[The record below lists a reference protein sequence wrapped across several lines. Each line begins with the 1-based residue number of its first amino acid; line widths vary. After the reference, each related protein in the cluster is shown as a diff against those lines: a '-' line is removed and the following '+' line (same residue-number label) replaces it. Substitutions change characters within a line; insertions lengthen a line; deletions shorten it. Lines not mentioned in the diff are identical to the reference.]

1 MGFLNTVK
9 SAKAKVQAAA
19 KAVKATDYSD
29 RDGSVASAQNGHDQ
43 RDLRSDRGDY
53 SPLKPSDDTILALD
67 IGTEFVKAV
76 IARQTKDHGLDIIGV
91 GKAHQDSSNM
101 YAGAIA
107 DIPGVV
113 SVCEKALSQAEKM
126 ADTAC
131 KLTVVGIAGELIK
144 GNTSTVRYRRKNG
157 NKPLSEQE
165 MALIIKRVQDRAGE
179 QARKEIADETN
190 NPNVEVRLIN
200 SAIVS
205 ITIDGYKISNPIGF
219 KGTDIVLQF
228 YTAFAPLVHISAIE
242 KVCAELSLDLLAVAV
257 EPFAVCRACL
267 GDELDSNFSGIVMDI
282 GGGTTDIAV
291 VDDGGVEGTKMFGI
305 GGRSFTHQIAE
316 ALNVDFDTAEKYKL
330 AVNNPTK
337 VPADMR
343 DKMLFAIQRN
353 LAVWLSG
360 VQITLDEFQLTEMLP
375 NKILLCGGGAGLSE
389 LQEVLSTTDWFK
401 ELPFARRPIIHL
413 VESADLPGVHNE
425 TTTTLD
431 HSYITALGLLRVALD
446 TLAGSPDEGGLRG
459 KFAKLL
465 QN

>member
-1 MGFLNTVK
+1 MGFFSKTVN
-9 SAKAKVQAAA
+9 ATKAKVKAAA
-19 KAVKATDYSD
+19 QAVRTTGVEEKPEP
-29 RDGSVASAQNGHDQ
+29 AQE
-43 RDLRSDRGDY
+43 DLPVRRSG
-53 SPLKPSDDTILALD
+53 DTILALD
-67 IGTEFVKAV
+67 IGTEFVKALV
-76 IARQTKDHGLDIIGV
+76 AKPKKEGGLDIIGV
-91 GKAHQDSSNM
+91 GKAHQDGNNM

-107 DIPGVV
+107 DIPAVV
-113 SVCEKALSQAEKM
+113 DVCEQALSQAEKM
-126 ADTAC
+126 AGVTS
-131 KLTVVGIAGELIK
+131 KTVVVGIAGELIK

-157 NKPLSEQE
+157 NKPLTEQE
-165 MALIIKRVQDRAGE
+165 MTLIIKRVQERSGE

-219 KGTDIVLQF
+219 KGTDVVIQF

-267 GDELDSNFSGIVMDI
+267 GDELDGNFSAIVMDI

-291 VDDGGVEGTKMFGI
+291 IDDGGVEGTKMFGI

-316 ALNVDFDTAEKYKL
+316 ALNVDFETAERYKL
-330 AVNNPTK
+330 SINNPTK
-337 VPADMR
+337 IPADLR
-343 DKMLFAIQRN
+343 DKMTLAVQRN

-360 VQITLDEFQLTEMLP
+360 VQITLEDFTLSEMLP

-389 LQEVLSTTDWFK
+389 LQDVLSTTDWFK
-401 ELPFARRPIIHL
+401 ELPFARRPVVHL
-413 VESADLPGVHNE
+413 VNSADIPGIENRTSTV
-425 TTTTLD
+425 LD
-431 HSYITALGLLRVALD
+431 HSYVTALGLLRVALD
-446 TLAGSPDEGGLRG
+446 TLVGAPEDGGVRG
-459 KFAKLL
+459 KLAKLL